1 MKTDMSSSEI
11 NEMEAV
17 LKSFKEE
24 WDILQNLRASSW
36 RKYFLITFI
45 LALLIIMTYPSFW
58 WTGIIVVGYFAGSLF
73 VMLRQNAKTSQQI
86 IEHQKQLKLVKLL
99 RKFHASPYSPNK

>member
-11 NEMEAV
+11 NEMEEI

-24 WDILQNLRASSW
+24 WDMLQNQRASNW

-45 LALLIIMTYPSFW
+45 LALLIAMTYPSLW

-73 VMLRQNAKTSQQI
+73 AMLRQNAKTSQQI

-99 RKFHASPYSPNK
+99 RKFHASPYSSNK